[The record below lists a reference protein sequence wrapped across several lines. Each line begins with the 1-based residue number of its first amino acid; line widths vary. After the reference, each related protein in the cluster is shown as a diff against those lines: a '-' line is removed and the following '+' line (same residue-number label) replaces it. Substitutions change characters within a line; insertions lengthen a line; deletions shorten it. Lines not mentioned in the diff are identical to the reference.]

1 MRLSTPQRVNVA
13 ADVCTV
19 RPYRMPRSDRTFPVG
34 PRLLALVV
42 ALAALLV
49 SVPGAGAQT
58 GPSASDVD
66 NAQQEY
72 QDAIAKLQSFQAQ
85 IAAKQQELATAIAL
99 LDRAQSELAETQ
111 RQIIETRARI
121 DDATARYER
130 IRARLSE
137 RTAQAFMSGGNSD
150 LEVVLGATSL
160 DNLSDRLEFLGAI
173 AGADA
178 DLAHQAANLR
188 ASLEFDEQ
196 TLEQL
201 EAEQQDKVDKQAEY
215 RDQVAAALQAVSDLR
230 NEAAA
235 YAEQKLSDLHHVR
248 KQHQDY
254 MDQLAQQAQQVTTT
268 SPPHPDV
275 PLPEG
280 FKNPLEVCPVDD
292 PRAFG
297 DGFGAPRYTGHF
309 HLHAGVDI
317 MANYGTPIRA
327 PFDGVAEKAYNTLGG
342 NSEYVRAPD
351 GSYVYNAHLQ
361 SYSAHSSGPVK
372 AGEIIGY
379 VGDTGDATGSPHDHF
394 EWHPAVIPDDWPP
407 SSYGYTVV
415 GPTDAVNPYPILV
428 DVCG

>member
-1 MRLSTPQRVNVA
+1 MS
-13 ADVCTV
+13 
-19 RPYRMPRSDRTFPVG
+19 RSDRTFPIG

-42 ALAALLV
+42 AVAAVVL
-49 SVPGAGAQT
+49 SVPIAGAQT
-58 GPSASDVD
+58 GPSSSDVATAHQAYLD
-66 NAQQEY
+66 AVAQIQAY
-72 QDAIAKLQSFQAQ
+72 QAQ
-85 IAAKQQELATAIAL
+85 IATKQAELAKAVEL
-99 LDRAQSELAETQ
+99 LDQAQSELADIQ
-111 RQIIETRARI
+111 RQIMETQARI
-121 DDATARYER
+121 SDAKARYDA

-137 RTAQAFMSGGNSD
+137 RTAQAFMSGGNTN
-150 LEVVLGATSL
+150 LEILLGATSM
-160 DNLSDRLEFLGAI
+160 DNLSDRLEFIGAI

-178 DLAHQAANLR
+178 DLAQQVANLR

-201 EAEQQDKVDKQAEY
+201 EVEQQKKVDAQAKV
-215 RDQVAAALQAVSDLR
+215 RDQVLADLTAVNHLRDLAAAV
-230 NEAAA
+230 
-235 YAEQKLSDLHHVR
+235 AEQKLNQFQNMQKRHREYVR
-248 KQHQDY
+248 E
-254 MDQLAQQAQQVTTT
+254 LAQQTTS

-275 PLPEG
+275 SLPPG
-280 FKNPLEVCPVDD
+280 FHNPLEVCPVDD

-317 MANYGTPIRA
+317 MSNYGTEIRA
-327 PFDGVAEKAYNTLGG
+327 PFDGFAEKSYNTLGG

-361 SYSAHSSGPVK
+361 SYSENSSGPVR
-372 AGEIIGY
+372 AGDVIGY

-394 EWHPAVIPDDWPP
+394 EWHPAVTPANWPA

-415 GPTDAVNPYPILV
+415 GPTNAVNPYPVLV